1 MGRASSRRRFG
12 SEELNFRFGHIKFEM
27 STRHSSIDGAKAIG
41 YMSLEFRGKSWEKN
55 KDMIVI
61 IFYIVLGAISLEEF
75 VKAGS
80 LKRE

>member
-1 MGRASSRRRFG
+1 
-12 SEELNFRFGHIKFEM
+12 
-27 STRHSSIDGAKAIG
+27 
-41 YMSLEFRGKSWEKN
+41 MSLEFRGKSWEKN